1 MITTSND
8 ITKLV
13 ELIKDIRVAMLV
25 TMGERARGTGG
36 TDGLHVRPMY
46 TQQIDPAR
54 FDGDLWFLTSA
65 DSRKAREIDA
75 DERVLIVYADPAS
88 NKYVAIHGVAATDHD
103 PTMAREL
110 WNVHAKAWW
119 PGGPDDPNIRVIRVK
134 VESAEYW
141 DGPSNVSYFISLA
154 RAVATG
160 TKIRT
165 TAEHG
170 SVTLDGTPPR
180 SHAALRNDG
189 GAPRH

>member
-13 ELIKDIRVAMLV
+13 ELIKDIRVAMLI
-25 TMGERARGTGG
+25 TTAEPGEGADR
-36 TDGLHVRPMY
+36 LHARPMY
-46 TQQIDPAR
+46 TQQIDAAR

-119 PGGPDDPNIRVIRVK
+119 PDGPEDPNVRVIRVK

-165 TAEHG
+165 TGEHG
-170 SVTLDGTPPR
+170 SVSLDGSPPR

-189 GAPRH
+189 GSPEH